1 MALPLCPDQ
10 FWLFYSEFQP
20 RIRTAGAYI
29 PAACPLLFG
38 GWGAGFDRSCIFFYL
53 WTVHICL
60 VEKKRVSIR
69 SCSTHRVRNVSQKSY
84 NWWRHGQTL
93 LWLAQLVSRYKYGYV
108 SYYRMCSPSW
118 RSFWTIVSWVAS
130 VRRLGM
136 VCHPSLMGRAE
147 PVALWRL
154 LTSPHRRVKAVYCS
168 VDSAHTCMRR
178 SCLHSYLTLLRF
190 TISNFDF
197 PKPPWTAA
205 PAKGETHR
213 SSPVPK
219 GGLSIITLFL

>member
-108 SYYRMCSPSW
+108 ALLAKFLDYC
-118 RSFWTIVSWVAS
+118 IVSSQRSKVGYGVS
-130 VRRLGM
+130 
-136 VCHPSLMGRAE
+136 
-147 PVALWRL
+147 PVTNGSCW
-154 LTSPHRRVKAVYCS
+154 TCS
-168 VDSAHTCMRR
+168 TV
-178 SCLHSYLTLLRF
+178 
-190 TISNFDF
+190 
-197 PKPPWTAA
+197 TAA
-205 PAKGETHR
+205 HVP
-213 SSPVPK
+213 SSPRESCV
-219 GGLSIITLFL
+219 L